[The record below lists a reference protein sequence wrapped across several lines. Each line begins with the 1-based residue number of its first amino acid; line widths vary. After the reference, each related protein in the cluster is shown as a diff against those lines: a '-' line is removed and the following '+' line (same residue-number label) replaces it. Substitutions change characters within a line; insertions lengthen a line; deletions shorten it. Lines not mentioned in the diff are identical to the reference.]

1 MKLAQKGDEEAMI
14 IDHDFIRAIEYGMP
28 PTSGIGIGIDRLTM
42 LMTGK
47 ESIQE
52 VLLFPTM
59 KPEV

>member
-1 MKLAQKGDEEAMI
+1 MI